1 MTVQYVDKNRGEGEG
16 EGERAQLAF
25 VALMTSN
32 CCTELQSTEP
42 NMLLKMWMI
51 LFFFSLFFTVSKE
64 DSTIA
69 ILDIYYT
76 KATESREVAY
86 NGNDII
92 C

>member
-1 MTVQYVDKNRGEGEG
+1 MTVQYVDKHRGEGE
-16 EGERAQLAF
+16 EERAQLAF

-32 CCTELQSTEP
+32 GCTELQSTEP
-42 NMLLKMWMI
+42 NILLKMWMI
-51 LFFFSLFFTVSKE
+51 LFFFFLFFTVSKE

-69 ILDIYYT
+69 SLDIYYT